1 MHMWKPHMRIPF
13 IEQAIVYITRF
24 SFLCN
29 SHRFDMIYSGIITR
43 RSRVVNRGW
52 KKFFQLSFFGIAT
65 AKYPTKGKKTHKC
78 LGQIVY
84 ESSVFLCAWPI
95 AAGAGTC
102 YNSEVKIS
110 GKKWY
115 PAMSAGLPE
124 NVGLLQRHAL

>member
-1 MHMWKPHMRIPF
+1 MHMRKPHMRIPF

-29 SHRFDMIYSGIITR
+29 SHRFDMIYNGIITR
-43 RSRVVNRGW
+43 RSRVVKRAG
-52 KKFFQLSFFGIAT
+52 KIFPTFFILKLLQRNAQLK
-65 AKYPTKGKKTHKC
+65 AKICKC
-78 LGQIVY
+78 FGQIIY
-84 ESSVFLCAWPI
+84 KSGAFLCAWPI
-95 AAGAGTC
+95 AAGVGTC

-115 PAMSAGLPE
+115 AAMSADLPE